1 MIRIIHTTELLPQQS
16 VGKNIPKMIPMTI
29 QMTISKIL
37 MTILMIQVITNR
49 EIIRTKIN
57 IKNNRKIKFGF
68 PIINEEI

>member
-1 MIRIIHTTELLPQQS
+1 MIRVIHITEHIPQQS
-16 VGKNIPKMIPMTI
+16 VGKSIPKIIPMTI
-29 QMTISKIL
+29 QMTTSKIL

-49 EIIRTKIN
+49 EIIWTKIN